1 VGKVDRSP
9 EIGGDLGR
17 NDSSQTEFV
26 QLIKDYDVH
35 VSVDEIPINYPNV
48 TSLLKAENQRLK
60 SRIKRLELEIRDE
73 IEMMINALQGKAETY
88 DQVKRRLS
96 RLKGSLKY
104 PGHQQLDTCSENY

>member
-1 VGKVDRSP
+1 MGKVDRSL
-9 EIGGDLGR
+9 EIGGDLGGT
-17 NDSSQTEFV
+17 DLSQTKLV

-35 VSVDEIPINYPNV
+35 VDEILIDRPNV

-60 SRIKRLELEIRDE
+60 SRIKRLEMEIKDE
-73 IEMMINALQGKAETY
+73 IEMMANALQGKAETY

-104 PGHQQLDTCSENY
+104 PGHE

>member
-1 VGKVDRSP
+1 MGKVDRSP

-48 TSLLKAENQRLK
+48 TSLLKAENHELK
-60 SRIKRLELEIRDE
+60 TQLD
-73 IEMMINALQGKAETY
+73 AT
-88 DQVKRRLS
+88 KRRARKLGIQI
-96 RLKGSLKY
+96 LT
-104 PGHQQLDTCSENY
+104 DDEVNSETAAA